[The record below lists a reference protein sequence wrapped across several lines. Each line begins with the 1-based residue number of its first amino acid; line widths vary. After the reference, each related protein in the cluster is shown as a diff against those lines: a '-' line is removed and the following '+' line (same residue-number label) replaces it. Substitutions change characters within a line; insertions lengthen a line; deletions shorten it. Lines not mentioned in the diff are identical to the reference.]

1 MSLHVITDTAFCR
14 NPCTKKWYKYDDEQV
29 YDMSESDVKVR
40 YDMSESDVKVR
51 YDMSGIKVRYDMSDV
66 KVRYDRCMTCQ
77 MTR

>member
-51 YDMSGIKVRYDMSDV
+51 HDMSESDV

-77 MTR
+77 NQMLR

>member
-1 MSLHVITDTAFCR
+1 MIG
-14 NPCTKKWYKYDDEQV
+14 
-29 YDMSESDVKVR
+29 

-77 MTR
+77 MSR

>member
-51 YDMSGIKVRYDMSDV
+51 YDMSESDV

-77 MTR
+77 NQMLR